1 MTGQNKQAAIH
12 FSHILPA
19 VTVAHPDEDKRIKG
33 NPERTAREYFANEL
47 HGVRAG
53 TWSAGEGS
61 YRIALD
67 ENKHEFFHIISGR
80 VTISAQDGSQPVRYA
95 AGDTGVITPGFKGIF
110 EIEEA
115 ASKFWVVTER
125 AL

>member
-1 MTGQNKQAAIH
+1 MTEQNQQAAIH
-12 FSHILPA
+12 FSHLQPT
-19 VTVAHPDEDKRIKG
+19 VTVAHPDQDKRIKG
-33 NPERTAREYFANEL
+33 NPERTAREYFANGL

-53 TWSAGEGS
+53 TWSAGEGA

-67 ENKHEFFHIISGR
+67 DNKHEFFHIISGR
-80 VTISAQDGSQPVRYA
+80 VTVSAPDGSLMMRYA
-95 AGDTGVITPGFKGIF
+95 AGDSGVIPPGFKGIF

-115 ASKFWVVTER
+115 ASKFWVVTEH